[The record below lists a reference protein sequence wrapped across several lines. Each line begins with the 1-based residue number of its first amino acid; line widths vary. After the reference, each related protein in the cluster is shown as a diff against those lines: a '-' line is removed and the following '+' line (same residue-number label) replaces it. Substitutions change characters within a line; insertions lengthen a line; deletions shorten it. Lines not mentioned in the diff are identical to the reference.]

1 VWLAPVQVAVISVS
15 PVAVAYGQQVRGAL
29 VMAGRRADIDDRDA
43 TLAARV
49 RDAQHRRAPYV
60 AVVGEKEAASGSVA
74 VRLRSGERLPAM
86 LVEEFVSM
94 VSTVAAKR
102 GAALLP

>member
-1 VWLAPVQVAVISVS
+1 VWLAPVQVVVMPVS
-15 PVAVAYGQQVRGAL
+15 RVAVAYGQRVRGAL
-29 VMAGRRADIDDRDA
+29 VMAGLRAEIEDRDA

-49 RDAQHRRAPYV
+49 RDAQQRRAPYV

-86 LVEEFVSM
+86 LVE
-94 VSTVAAKR
+94 
-102 GAALLP
+102 